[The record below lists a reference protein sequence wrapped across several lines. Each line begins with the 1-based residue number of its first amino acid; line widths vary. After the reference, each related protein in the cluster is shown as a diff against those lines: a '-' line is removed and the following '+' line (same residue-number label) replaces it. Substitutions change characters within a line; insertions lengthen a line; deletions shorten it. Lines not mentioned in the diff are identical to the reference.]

1 MVKNPP
7 ANEGDARDG
16 VSISGSGRTPRG
28 RNGNPSSNLAWRI
41 QWAEEPGGQSPWSPK
56 KLDMTERL
64 TLYETVCN
72 YYYDFDYS

>member
-41 QWAEEPGGQSPWSPK
+41 QWAEEPGGLWPMGSQRAGH
-56 KLDMTERL
+56 DRVTEGACIRHL
-64 TLYETVCN
+64 SY
-72 YYYDFDYS
+72 

>member
-28 RNGNPSSNLAWRI
+28 RNGNPSIILAWRI
-41 QWAEEPGGQSPWSPK
+41 QWAEEPGGLWSTGSQRVGY
-56 KLDMTERL
+56 DRVTEGACIRHL
-64 TLYETVCN
+64 SY
-72 YYYDFDYS
+72 